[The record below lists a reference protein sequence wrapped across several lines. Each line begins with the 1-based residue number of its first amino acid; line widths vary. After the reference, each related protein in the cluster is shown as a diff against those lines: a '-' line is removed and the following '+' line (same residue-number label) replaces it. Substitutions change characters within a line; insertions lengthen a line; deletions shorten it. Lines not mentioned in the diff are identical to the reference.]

1 MREDEALDKLC
12 TYKDTDQLIVE
23 IYNQHRLEIQKI
35 SDNYQI
41 EILKFKAKNKDEVKK
56 ISLEFIEIVSKLKK
70 DIR

>member
-41 EILKFKAKNKDEVKK
+41 EILKLKAKNKDEVKK